1 LSSRREKSHVEDSD
15 KLISNLQC
23 ACSEVVG
30 DETGIGQTWPLAR
43 EVAAQVSPSASFE
56 TTSKKKKKKDM

>member
-1 LSSRREKSHVEDSD
+1 MSKDSD

-56 TTSKKKKKKDM
+56 TTSKKKDI